1 MALGVD
7 TYAANIVLNLKAQYP
22 GITLECAIPCETQAV
37 KWNERDRDIY
47 YDLIAKCDKETLLQQ
62 NYTSDCMQKRN
73 EYMVDN
79 SDYVIAVWN
88 GKPSGTG
95 NTVKYAKKKNR
106 VVLLVNP

>member
-1 MALGVD
+1 ML
-7 TYAANIVLNLKAQYP
+7 
-22 GITLECAIPCETQAV
+22 IPCETQAV
-37 KWNERDRDIY
+37 KWNERDREIY

-95 NTVKYAKKKNR
+95 NTVKYAKKKNKL
-106 VVLLVNP
+106 VLLFNPQTLEIEEH